1 MNKKQKILDS
11 RIINFYTNEG
21 AKCMQARASFASCI
35 MLVSLLEYVLRMA
48 YDILLVSS
56 SKHKASKD
64 LDLFSLIN
72 IVQEEG
78 WIGGTD
84 LNKYIDTFRLA
95 RNLVHTDKVVEYFDN
110 NEEPPKFDIE
120 ASQALASSVSEVL
133 KNLASVLTDEKNK

>member
-1 MNKKQKILDS
+1 
-11 RIINFYTNEG
+11 
-21 AKCMQARASFASCI
+21 MQARASFASCI

-48 YDILLVSS
+48 HDVLLVSS

-72 IVQEEG
+72 IAQEEG

-95 RNLVHTDKVVEYFDN
+95 RDFSHIDKVIEYFDN
-110 NEEPPKFDIE
+110 NKEPPKFDIK